1 MAKPQSPLLRPKS
14 RGNRSRDERSSN
26 TPGSTIS
33 DALME
38 RDIERYLEAER
49 EEGDQRVD
57 PRQVQE
63 MVETDTRMTDSD
75 EEDEDGEDDG
85 GDGDHDDSI
94 YSHVPVVHP
103 RFRYA
108 GACNVRTVK
117 DGELSVREVES
128 TADSIVP

>member
-1 MAKPQSPLLRPKS
+1 MAKPQSPLLRPNS

-38 RDIERYLEAER
+38 RDIERYLEAE
-49 EEGDQRVD
+49 EGDELVD
-57 PRQVQE
+57 PRQIQE
-63 MVETDTRMTDSD
+63 MIGIDTRMSDSD
-75 EEDEDGEDDG
+75 EEGEDVEDDG
-85 GDGDHDDSI
+85 GDDDHDDSI

-117 DGELSVREVES
+117 DGELSGRKAEP
-128 TADSIVP
+128 TTDNFVP